1 MINQRHRQE
10 WRNSA
15 VTDSL
20 TNLNVLSTDIG
31 EAYELLIY
39 AINDRRNDGRLRD
52 ATLKAYSHTDKGGWW
67 CAGVDANTGSRME
80 WGCFKPNEPRANKKG
95 KLIKYEH
102 PPQTNTRLFAL
113 RVPYEVGQ
121 KIADRFGLSQEYLER
136 AHGKNPVDADRHF
149 WQWAISKK
157 EIPLVI
163 TEGAKKSAALLSTGY
178 LAVGLPGIWGAYR
191 QDRDSLGNKKGQAY
205 LIDDI
210 KPLVKDRDVVFAF
223 DQEEKP
229 KTRFMVSLAQKQTAK
244 LMAENEVGE
253 VSTLAWDTKKLPFKG
268 VDDLIANRGEKALDE
283 VFQASFDRIK
293 QIEPKKDSLDYLTKN
308 AAVIIFQRDTTTVP
322 LQDLR
327 RVRYEANL
335 EDVKLS
341 IVPENMIYCRTP
353 KNSEFQNLPPPT
365 LSIETLN
372 YTYHCWK
379 VHGAENLRD
388 LPKLQV
394 DLNRQLGTTPTH
406 GVPMPGICDTATG
419 HISEAKDITAKS
431 YSLDYLRQM
440 VPDRSP
446 SIKPQIET
454 EQSIQAQQQEEYSR

>member
-1 MINQRHRQE
+1 MINQKHLHE

-20 TNLNVLSTDIG
+20 TNLNILSTDIG
-31 EAYELLIY
+31 EAYEFLTY
-39 AINDRRNDGRLRD
+39 AINDRRNDGRLRT
-52 ATLKAYSHTDKGGWW
+52 ATIKAYSNTDKGGWW
-67 CAGVDANTGSRME
+67 CAGVDINTGSRME
-80 WGCFKPNEPRANKKG
+80 WGCFKPNEPRSNKEG
-95 KLIKYEH
+95 KFIKYEH

-121 KIADRFGLSQEYLER
+121 KIADRFGFSKEYEKR
-136 AHGKNPVDADRHF
+136 SSGKNSTDADQNF
-149 WQWAISKK
+149 WQWAITKK

-163 TEGAKKSAALLSTGY
+163 TEGAKKSAALLSSGY

-191 QDRDSLGNKKGQAY
+191 QNRDSLGNKKGEAY

-210 KPLVKDRDVVFAF
+210 KPLVKDRNVVFAF
-223 DQEEKP
+223 DQEKRP

-244 LMAENEVGE
+244 LMAENGVGE
-253 VSTLAWDTKKLPFKG
+253 VSALAWDSKKLPFKG
-268 VDDLIANRGEKALDE
+268 VDDLIANRGEEAFDE
-283 VFQASFDRIK
+283 VFQANFDRIK
-293 QIEPKKDSLDYLTKN
+293 QIESKQDSLDYLTEN
-308 AAVIIFQRDTTTVP
+308 AAVVIFQCDTTTVP

-335 EDVKLS
+335 EDVKLL

-365 LSIETLN
+365 MSIESMN

-379 VHGAENLRD
+379 VHGTENPRD
-388 LPKLQV
+388 LLKLQA
-394 DLNRQLGTTPTH
+394 DLNRQLCTTPTH

-419 HISEAKDITAKS
+419 HISEAKDITAQS

-440 VPDRSP
+440 VPDKSP
-446 SIKPQIET
+446 SIKPQIEV
-454 EQSIQAQQQEEYSR
+454 EQSIQAQKQEEYSR

>member
-1 MINQRHRQE
+1 
-10 WRNSA
+10 
-15 VTDSL
+15 
-20 TNLNVLSTDIG
+20 
-31 EAYELLIY
+31 
-39 AINDRRNDGRLRD
+39 
-52 ATLKAYSHTDKGGWW
+52 
-67 CAGVDANTGSRME
+67 
-80 WGCFKPNEPRANKKG
+80 
-95 KLIKYEH
+95 
-102 PPQTNTRLFAL
+102 
-113 RVPYEVGQ
+113 PYEVGQ
-121 KIADRFGLSQEYLER
+121 KIANRFGLSQEYLER
-136 AHGKNPVDADRHF
+136 ARGKNPVDADRHF
-149 WQWAISKK
+149 WQWATSKK

-191 QDRDSLGNKKGQAY
+191 QDRDSLGNKKGEAY

-253 VSTLAWDTKKLPFKG
+253 VTMLAWDSKKLPFKG

-293 QIEPKKDSLDYLTKN
+293 EIEPKQDSLDYLTKN

-335 EDVKLS
+335 EDLKLS

-379 VHGAENLRD
+379 VHRAENPRD
-388 LPKLQV
+388 LAKLQV